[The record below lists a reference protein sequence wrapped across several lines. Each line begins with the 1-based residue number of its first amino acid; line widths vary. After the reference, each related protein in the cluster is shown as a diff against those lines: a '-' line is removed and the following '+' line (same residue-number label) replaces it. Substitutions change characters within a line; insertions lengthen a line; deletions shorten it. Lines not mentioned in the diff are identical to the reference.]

1 MKGIE
6 KITFITDEQRDLLIQ
21 SARQYKRYVRIYIE
35 VVDIIEHTLYIK
47 IKQMENQTDKYLS
60 AKDLTK
66 RALEV
71 FEGVIP
77 VGYELNI
84 VAVPLKPISEVDLDY
99 INKKKEELGLS
110 DVDLSRLLNIR
121 PENISRLMNGKRGL
135 TKLGEAAFYYLFKYL
150 EK

>member
-21 SARQYKRYVRIYIE
+21 SARQYKRFSRINIE
-35 VVDIIEHTLYIK
+35 VVNITERTLSIK
-47 IKQMENQTDKYLS
+47 IRQMENQTDKYLS
-60 AKDLTK
+60 EKDLTK
-66 RALEV
+66 RASEV
-71 FEGVIP
+71 FEDVIP
-77 VGYELNI
+77 INYELNI
-84 VAVPLKPISEVDLDY
+84 VAVPFKHINKVNLDY
-99 INKKKEELGLS
+99 INQKKEELGLT

-121 PENISRLMNGKRGL
+121 QENISRLMNGNRGL